1 MKPCFKVRFY
11 YCVLKYYHYIMNPN
25 QELIEEF
32 RKNKK
37 TTFLAEEYIR
47 LENEEESIKKMAEKD
62 PAMFS
67 LADEEMKSIASQKEN
82 LLEQMKNITAVDEKA
97 DEFPN
102 EAVMEIRAG
111 VGGEEAAIFAED
123 LAKIYKRFSELKGW
137 SFSFVNESRSS
148 LGGYKEVS
156 IEIKGKEVY
165 KELRFETGVHRV
177 QRVPETEKSGRVH
190 TSTATVAVLPIRKKS
205 KIEIKPSDLLVE
217 FSRSGGAGGQNVNK
231 VETAVRIVHIPT
243 GIDVRSTAE
252 RSQAKNKDKAM
263 SILIAKIE
271 LKKEEEDAKKFA
283 GERKDQ
289 IGTAD
294 RSEKIR
300 TYNILQ
306 DRVTDHR
313 VKHSWYNIENIFA
326 GDGMVDIVDYIVK
339 NNCKPQDA
347 DADNSGQD
355 AD

>member
-1 MKPCFKVRFY
+1 
-11 YCVLKYYHYIMNPN
+11 MNPN
-25 QELIEEF
+25 QEIIEEF

-37 TTFLAEEYIR
+37 TTFLAEEYFR
-47 LENEEESIKKMAEKD
+47 LENEEDSIKKMAEKD
-62 PAMFS
+62 PAMFV
-67 LADEEMKSIASQKEN
+67 LAEEEIKSIESQKTN
-82 LLEQMKNITAVDEKA
+82 LLAQMKDIVAVDAEEEK
-97 DEFPN
+97 FPN
-102 EAVMEIRAG
+102 EVIMEIRAG

-123 LAKIYKRFSELKGW
+123 LAKMYKRYAEIKGW
-137 SFSFVNESRSS
+137 QFSFVDESRSA

-190 TSTATVAVLPIRKKS
+190 TSTASVAILPIRKKS
-205 KIEIKPSDLLVE
+205 KIEIKPSDLIIE
-217 FSRSGGAGGQNVNK
+217 TSRSGGAGGQNVNK
-231 VETAVRIVHIPT
+231 VETAVRIVHKPT

-271 LKKEEEDAKKFA
+271 LQKEEEDAKKFA
-283 GERKDQ
+283 SERKDQ

-300 TYNILQ
+300 TYNVLQ

-313 VKHSWYNIENIFA
+313 VKHSWYNIENIFT
-326 GDGMVDIVDYIVK
+326 GDGLNNVIDYIVK
-339 NNCKPQDA
+339 NDGKPQAGDSE
-347 DADNSGQD
+347 DNNE
-355 AD
+355 

>member
-1 MKPCFKVRFY
+1 
-11 YCVLKYYHYIMNPN
+11 MNPN

-37 TTFLAEEYIR
+37 TTFLAEEYVR
-47 LENEEESIKKMAEKD
+47 LENEEESIKKMSEKD
-62 PAMFS
+62 PTMFT
-67 LADEEMKSIASQKEN
+67 LAEEEIKSINSQKQN
-82 LLEQMKNITAVDEKA
+82 LLEQMKSITAVDEEVDK
-97 DEFPN
+97 FPN
-102 EAVMEIRAG
+102 EAIMEIRAG

-123 LAKIYKRFSELKGW
+123 LAKIYKRYSELKGW

-156 IEIKGKEVY
+156 IEIRGKDVY
-165 KELRFETGVHRV
+165 KQLRFETGVHRV

-190 TSTATVAVLPIRKKS
+190 TSTATIAVLPIRKKS
-205 KIEIKPSDLLVE
+205 KIEIKPSDLLIE
-217 FSRSGGAGGQNVNK
+217 TSRSGGAGGQNVNK

-243 GIDVRSTAE
+243 GLEVRSTAE
-252 RSQAKNKDKAM
+252 RSQAKNKEKAM
-263 SILIAKIE
+263 SILLAKLE
-271 LKKEEEDAKKFA
+271 VKKEEEEAKKFA
-283 GERKDQ
+283 LDRKEQ

-313 VKHSWYNIENIFA
+313 VKHSWYNIENILA
-326 GDGMVDIVDYIVK
+326 GDGMTDIIDYIVK
-339 NNCKPQDA
+339 NDCKPQPEDS
-347 DADNSGQD
+347 DKNDE
-355 AD
+355 

>member
-1 MKPCFKVRFY
+1 
-11 YCVLKYYHYIMNPN
+11 MND
-25 QELIEEF
+25 LIEEF

-37 TTFLAEEYIR
+37 TSYLADEYVR

-62 PAMFS
+62 QS
-67 LADEEMKSIASQKEN
+67 LFVLAEEELKNILSQKEN
-82 LLEQMKNITAVDEKA
+82 IMTQMKNIVSSDNEVEK
-97 DEFPN
+97 FPN
-102 EAVMEIRAG
+102 EVIMEIRAG

-123 LAKIYKRFSELKGW
+123 LAKMYKRFSELRGW
-137 SFSFVNESRSS
+137 SFTKVFESKTS

-156 IEIKGKEVY
+156 FEIKGKEVY

-190 TSTATVAVLPIRKKS
+190 TSTASIAVLPIRKKS
-205 KIEIKPSDLLVE
+205 KIEIKPSDLQIE

-231 VETAVRIVHIPT
+231 VETAVRIVHLPS

-252 RSQAKNKDKAM
+252 RSQLKNKERAM
-263 SILIAKIE
+263 SILLAKLE
-271 LKKEEEDAKKFA
+271 MKEEEESAKKFA

-313 VKHSWYNIENIFA
+313 VKHSWYNIENIMA
-326 GDGMVDIVDYIVK
+326 GDGLLDVVDYVVK
-339 NNCKPQDA
+339 AEGKPQAGD
-347 DADNSGQD
+347 DKSDD
-355 AD
+355 E

>member
-1 MKPCFKVRFY
+1 M
-11 YCVLKYYHYIMNPN
+11 
-25 QELIEEF
+25 QDSIEEF

-37 TTFLAEEYIR
+37 TSFLAEEYIR
-47 LENEEESIKKMAEKD
+47 LENEEESIKEMAEKD
-62 PAMFS
+62 SAMFA
-67 LADEEMKSIASQKEN
+67 LAEEELNNLRTQKENIFTQMKSITSSEEEEDK
-82 LLEQMKNITAVDEKA
+82 
-97 DEFPN
+97 FPN
-102 EAVMEIRAG
+102 EVVMEIRAG

-123 LAKIYKRFSELKGW
+123 LLRMYGRLADLKKW
-137 SFSFVNESRSS
+137 SFNLVDESKSS

-156 IEIKGKEVY
+156 IEIKGRDVY

-177 QRVPETEKSGRVH
+177 QRVPATEKSGRVH
-190 TSTATVAVLPIRKKS
+190 TSTASVAILPIRKKT
-205 KIEIKPSDLLVE
+205 KFDIKQTDLQIE

-252 RSQAKNKDKAM
+252 RSQLKNREKAM
-263 SILIAKIE
+263 SILIAKLEI
-271 LKKEEEDAKKFA
+271 LKEEEEAKKFA
-283 GERKDQ
+283 GERKEQ

-313 VKHSWYNIENIFA
+313 VKHSWYNIENILA
-326 GDGMVDIVDYIVK
+326 GDGLVDIVDYVVK
-339 NNCKPQDA
+339 AECKPQA
-347 DADNSGQD
+347 DGDVNND
-355 AD
+355 E

>member
-1 MKPCFKVRFY
+1 LLAQMKDIVA
-11 YCVLKYYHYIMNPN
+11 VD
-25 QELIEEF
+25 
-32 RKNKK
+32 
-37 TTFLAEEYIR
+37 AEE
-47 LENEEESIKKMAEKD
+47 EK
-62 PAMFS
+62 
-67 LADEEMKSIASQKEN
+67 
-82 LLEQMKNITAVDEKA
+82 
-97 DEFPN
+97 FPN
-102 EAVMEIRAG
+102 EVIMEIRAG

-123 LAKIYKRFSELKGW
+123 LAKMYKRYAEIKGW
-137 SFSFVNESRSS
+137 QFSFVDESRSA

-190 TSTATVAVLPIRKKS
+190 TSTASIAILPIRKKS
-205 KIEIKPSDLLVE
+205 KIEIKPSDLIIE
-217 FSRSGGAGGQNVNK
+217 TSRSGGAGGQNVNK
-231 VETAVRIVHIPT
+231 VETAVRIVHKPT

-271 LKKEEEDAKKFA
+271 LQKEEEDAKKFA
-283 GERKDQ
+283 SERKDQ

-300 TYNILQ
+300 TYNVLQ

-313 VKHSWYNIENIFA
+313 VKHSWYNIENIFT
-326 GDGMVDIVDYIVK
+326 GDGLNNVIDYIVK
-339 NNCKPQDA
+339 NDGKPQAGDSE
-347 DADNSGQD
+347 DNNE
-355 AD
+355 

>member
-1 MKPCFKVRFY
+1 
-11 YCVLKYYHYIMNPN
+11 MNPS

-62 PAMFS
+62 SSMFS
-67 LADEEMKSIASQKEN
+67 LAEEEVKNINSQKEN
-82 LLEQMKNITAVDEKA
+82 LLEQMKNITAASVEVDK
-97 DEFPN
+97 FPN
-102 EAVMEIRAG
+102 EVIMEIRAG

-123 LAKIYKRFSELKGW
+123 LMKMYKRFSELKGW
-137 SFSFVNESRSS
+137 SFSFVNESKSS

-156 IEIKGKEVY
+156 IEIRGKDVY

-190 TSTATVAVLPIRKKS
+190 TSTASVAILPIRKKS
-205 KIEIKPSDLLVE
+205 KVEIKPSDLLVE

-231 VETAVRIVHIPT
+231 VETAVRIVHLPT

-252 RSQAKNKDKAM
+252 RSQVKNRERAM
-263 SILIAKIE
+263 SILLAKLE
-271 LKKEEEDAKKFA
+271 VKKEEEDAKKFA

-313 VKHSWYNIENIFA
+313 VKHSWYNIENILA
-326 GDGMVDIVDYIVK
+326 GDGMADVVDFIVK
-339 NNCKPQDA
+339 NNAKPQPEDSEVN
-347 DADNSGQD
+347 DE
-355 AD
+355 

>member
-1 MKPCFKVRFY
+1 
-11 YCVLKYYHYIMNPN
+11 MNPN

-47 LENEEESIKKMAEKD
+47 LENEEESIKKMSEKD
-62 PAMFS
+62 PTMFS
-67 LADEEMKSIASQKEN
+67 LAEEEIKSINSQKEN
-82 LLEQMKNITAVDEKA
+82 LLEQMKSITAVDEEVDK
-97 DEFPN
+97 FPN

-123 LAKIYKRFSELKGW
+123 LLKMYKRFCELKKW
-137 SFSFVNESRSS
+137 SFTFVNESRSAQ
-148 LGGYKEVS
+148 GGYKEVS
-156 IEIKGKEVY
+156 VEIKGKDVY
-165 KELRFETGVHRV
+165 RELRFETGVHRV

-190 TSTATVAVLPIRKKS
+190 TSTASIAILPIRKKS
-205 KIEIKPSDLLVE
+205 KVEIKPSDLMIE
-217 FSRSGGAGGQNVNK
+217 TSRSGGAGGQNVNK
-231 VETAVRIVHIPT
+231 VETAVRIVHLPS

-252 RSQAKNKDKAM
+252 RSQIKNKERAM
-263 SILIAKIE
+263 SILLAKLE
-271 LKKEEEDAKKFA
+271 VKKKEEEAKKFA
-283 GERKDQ
+283 FERKEQ

-313 VKHSWYNIENIFA
+313 VKHSWYNIENILA
-326 GDGMVDIVDYIVK
+326 GDGLADVVDYVVK
-339 NNCKPQDA
+339 NDCKPQVGDSEA
-347 DADNSGQD
+347 DDE
-355 AD
+355 